1 MAVEIRPAQPIR
13 RLAAPSSASTNDSAL
28 SNASLETAITSSLG
42 NELPGDG
49 LSAAMLPPER
59 SYMAWLTGRGV
70 GCGGIDAGLSKRWQ
84 GHRIRDF
91 GIIGAVRN
99 SAVSQVARRMG
110 PCFRREDGGAVSPR
124 WRFPISTIER
134 APIFHLRRNARPA

>member
-28 SNASLETAITSSLG
+28 SNASSETTITSSLG

-70 GCGGIDAGLSKRWQ
+70 GCRRIDAGLGKRWQ
-84 GHRIRDF
+84 GHRSETLGLLAQCAMDCRT
-91 GIIGAVRN
+91 
-99 SAVSQVARRMG
+99 
-110 PCFRREDGGAVSPR
+110 GGAWDVAM
-124 WRFPISTIER
+124 RFLASDESK
-134 APIFHLRRNARPA
+134 

>member
-13 RLAAPSSASTNDSAL
+13 RLAAPSSASTNASAW
-28 SNASLETAITSSLG
+28 SNASSETTITSSLG

-70 GCGGIDAGLSKRWQ
+70 GCRRIDAGLGKRRQ

-91 GIIGAVRN
+91 GIICTGGNGDCRTWG
-99 SAVSQVARRMG
+99 SLGRRQ
-110 PCFRREDGGAVSPR
+110 GG
-124 WRFPISTIER
+124 I
-134 APIFHLRRNARPA
+134 